1 MIIIYLGGM
10 IAMGAYFMRR
20 QKDSAEYLL
29 AGRSVAWFA
38 IGLSLLSSL
47 NSAGTYVTGDRRCP
61 SRKLRPHL

>member
-1 MIIIYLGGM
+1 
-10 IAMGAYFMRR
+10 MGAYFMRR

-47 NSAGTYVTGDRRCP
+47 NSAGNYVTGDRRCP